1 MFTQALK
8 ILTSTGEVAMVS
20 VAVSKK
26 KKKEKYN
33 VLLMNMRQILLALA
47 QSSFQ
52 IDKGADILTRDPRA
66 ASRNGHTFD
75 QMPVRRRL
83 E

>member
-1 MFTQALK
+1 MWTF
-8 ILTSTGEVAMVS
+8 TGEVAI
-20 VAVSKK
+20 VAVATSEQKK
-26 KKKEKYN
+26 CN

-47 QSSFQ
+47 QSSLQ
-52 IDKGADILTRDPRA
+52 TDKVVDILTRDPRA

-83 E
+83 A